1 MRNYTEVEETLRSV
15 VQELSRLIKQ
25 DGEDISC
32 YRAGIL
38 DDLIMDLIKVRAAM
52 TVLDSKENA

>member
-1 MRNYTEVEETLRSV
+1 MHSYIEVEKTLKFV

-32 YRAGIL
+32 YRAGTL
-38 DDLIMDLIKVRAAM
+38 DDLIMDLIKVRATM

>member
-1 MRNYTEVEETLRSV
+1 MHNYIEVEETLRSV
-15 VQELSRLIKQ
+15 AEILVWLADEGT
-25 DGEDISC
+25 DC

-38 DDLIMDLIKVRAAM
+38 DKSIMDLIKVRAAM